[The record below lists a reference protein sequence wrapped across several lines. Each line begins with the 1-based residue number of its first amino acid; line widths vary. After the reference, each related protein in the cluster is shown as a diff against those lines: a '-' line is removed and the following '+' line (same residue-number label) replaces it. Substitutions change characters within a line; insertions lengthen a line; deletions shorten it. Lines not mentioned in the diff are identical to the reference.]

1 MPPDIP
7 PGDFEVILYHTD
19 EILFL
24 FQTCQ
29 ISLTIIPKSEV
40 RNPKNPASCF
50 ALAVTNLKPS
60 VLRFLL
66 GSARSRSDEH

>member
-29 ISLTIIPKSEV
+29 ISLTINPKSEV
-40 RNPKNPASCF
+40 RNPKNPTPNFKLSASCL
-50 ALAVTNLKPS
+50 AVAVTNIKL
-60 VLRFLL
+60 
-66 GSARSRSDEH
+66 